1 LAAHPVPQTKVLILW
16 LKGAIIMAAAK
27 RSNASRK
34 SHATQARGQASGKKR
49 RGGARAQSRTQ
60 QREASEEGQR
70 WSRAGERAY
79 AYGEENM
86 ASFARGA
93 ERAAHALQS
102 DIAAPVGEGLEQ
114 IMRSWMGFFQRAA
127 LTQQRLVQDML
138 ELGSGRRAF
147 EAQRTFIDESL
158 RNFTDSTKEV
168 LHASGRI
175 AEPAVRTAQR
185 AAGLVHSYGD
195 HEQAQRRTGGNG
207 RSAFGER
214 REQESARR

>member
-1 LAAHPVPQTKVLILW
+1 MPLRPAARSGAPARVRNRGPSREKQTRRDSA
-16 LKGAIIMAAAK
+16 GAAPANALMHMAK
-27 RSNASRK
+27 RIWR
-34 SHATQARGQASGKKR
+34 
-49 RGGARAQSRTQ
+49 
-60 QREASEEGQR
+60 
-70 WSRAGERAY
+70 
-79 AYGEENM
+79 
-86 ASFARGA
+86 SFARGA

-147 EAQRTFIDESL
+147 EAQRSFIDELL

-175 AEPAVRTAQR
+175 AEPAVRSAQR

-207 RSAFGER
+207 RGAFGER
-214 REQESARR
+214 REQELGAAEPS